1 MVPKKSKKPTS
12 NKIGNPNQEKT
23 VFGIF
28 HPRNSPSK
36 RQYSFPDPH
45 ATILK
50 GSIINDATGECF
62 ELGET
67 NTLGRSSKAT
77 IPVSDPRASRRHA
90 LIRRQEDGFW
100 LIDLGSGNGSYLNTR
115 RVTTTKRLRN
125 GDLIQI
131 GDQQLRFL
139 GSDDPIDFQ
148 STLGDRTL
156 VEVQSRDA
164 LLLVSDIQSFTALS
178 EKLEPDQLAPII
190 GTWYSETERALE
202 THGANLDKF
211 IGDCVLAYWLNPT
224 SDTRLAAIKT
234 AVAMQ
239 AVCQQVQQTHQDIL
253 SKVGLSFKTGA
264 ALHLGPVAYGAMSAS
279 EFTLLGDAVNLAFR
293 LESLT
298 REFDKQ
304 ILVSGEFLNGWDHGT
319 QFCEPCGSRQV
330 KGRNE
335 PVEVFSVES
344 HPKHS

>member
-1 MVPKKSKKPTS
+1 L
-12 NKIGNPNQEKT
+12 
-23 VFGIF
+23 
-28 HPRNSPSK
+28 H
-36 RQYSFPDPH
+36 
-45 ATILK
+45 
-50 GSIINDATGECF
+50 GSIINDATGDRF

-67 NTLGRSSKAT
+67 NIVGRSSKAT
-77 IPVSDPRASRRHA
+77 IPVADPRASRRHA

-100 LIDLGSGNGSYLNTR
+100 LIDMGSGNGSYLNTR
-115 RVTTTKRLRN
+115 RVTTTQRLKN

-131 GDQQLRFL
+131 GNQQLRFL
-139 GSDDPIDFQ
+139 GSDHPDDFQ

-164 LLLVSDIQSFTALS
+164 ILLVSDIQGFTALS
-178 EKLEPDQLAPII
+178 EKLAPDQLAPII

-202 THGANLDKF
+202 THGASLDKF
-211 IGDCVLAYWLNPT
+211 IGDCVLAYWLNP
-224 SDTRLAAIKT
+224 SPDSRLDAIKT

-239 AVCQQVQQTHQDIL
+239 SVCQQVQQTHRDIL
-253 SKVGLSFKTGA
+253 AQVGLSFKTGA
-264 ALHLGPVAYGAMSAS
+264 ALHIGPVAYGAMSAS

-304 ILVSGEFLNGWDHGT
+304 ILVSGEFLSGWDHGQ
-319 QFCEPCGSRQV
+319 QFCQPCGSRQV

-335 PVEVFSVES
+335 AVEVFSVERT
-344 HPKHS
+344 PEQQR